1 MQCSPLPH
9 CAYKRVPF
17 QLQPPGGKHVT
28 QDLKLDP
35 GSDAVIDLDCFL
47 KEAGI
52 GGQVDQVLQDV
63 QRCGGGLQSQMD
75 ITSPN
80 APPLTNPQAPRSS
93 WEPQAA
99 PNSPN
104 LIVLAAAYMV
114 HQAAAN
120 TRSEELRACSC
131 N

>member
-1 MQCSPLPH
+1 MS
-9 CAYKRVPF
+9 VPGIASV
-17 QLQPPGGKHVT
+17 L
-28 QDLKLDP
+28 
-35 GSDAVIDLDCFL
+35 S
-47 KEAGI
+47 AGLHA
-52 GGQVDQVLQDV
+52 GQVDQVLQDV

-114 HQAAAN
+114 
-120 TRSEELRACSC
+120 
-131 N
+131 